1 MTEFNTAPRPAAS
14 ARHIALLVGVAAVL
28 LAADQLIKQLVVD
41 HMAEGQRIEVL
52 GEILQIHF
60 VRNPGAAF
68 SIASGMTWIFTIIAA
83 VVVAVIVINARRI
96 RSVWWAIVLGLVL
109 GGTLGNL
116 GDRLFRAPGTFE
128 GHVVDYI
135 STPWIVPAIYNL
147 ADIAIVGGMIM
158 VALLTILDIGF
169 DGERGAAKAKAAATR
184 ANSAEESHE
193 TDTNS
198 ATA

>member
-41 HMAEGQRIEVL
+41 HMVEGQRIEVL

-83 VVVAVIVINARRI
+83 VVVAVIVANARRI

-147 ADIAIVGGMIM
+147 ADIAIVGGMIT

-169 DGERGAAKAKAAATR
+169 DGERGTAKATAAATR
-184 ANSAEESHE
+184 ANSAEASPE
-193 TDTNS
+193 TDPTS
-198 ATA
+198 AAA

>member
-1 MTEFNTAPRPAAS
+1 MTASNTTPRPAAS
-14 ARHIALLVGVAAVL
+14 TRHIVLLVGVAAVL
-28 LAADQLIKQLVVD
+28 LACDQLIKQLVVD
-41 HMAEGQRIEVL
+41 NMVEGQRIEIL
-52 GEILQIHF
+52 GEALQIHF

-83 VVVAVIVINARRI
+83 VVVAVIVANARRI
-96 RSVWWAIVLGLVL
+96 RSVWWAVVFGLVL

-116 GDRLFRAPGTFE
+116 GDRLFRAPGVFE

-169 DGERGAAKAKAAATR
+169 DGERGTAKAKAAETR